1 MTTTSLVL
9 GLAGIVALFAPES
22 VLVMLGATITKPL
35 SVLVQV
41 IGTLYFSIALMNW
54 TATDSIIGG
63 IYARPVSLANFAHF
77 FSGTLVLA
85 KYFFSNSLNVPILL
99 MLIVYVILALFFYWL
114 VFRHTGIV
122 VANNNQSGSE

>member
-22 VLVMLGATITKPL
+22 VLAMLGATITKPL

-54 TATDSIIGG
+54 TAKDSIIGG